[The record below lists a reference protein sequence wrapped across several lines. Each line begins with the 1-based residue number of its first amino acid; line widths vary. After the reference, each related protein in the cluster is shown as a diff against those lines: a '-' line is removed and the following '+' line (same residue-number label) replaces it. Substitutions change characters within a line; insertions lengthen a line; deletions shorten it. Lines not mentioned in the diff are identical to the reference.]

1 MRPRLHPASIVSTPQ
16 IRSARLVRGHGLK
29 HRPLAHTEVIVMT
42 VTSQRTHS
50 ADPGPARPGIL
61 SRWLRALR
69 DFRAEQAYAWD
80 RYLQSSRSPQPYRDA
95 PAATGRG
102 HAAAGSGSSP
112 AGAARG
118 DQAG

>member
-1 MRPRLHPASIVSTPQ
+1 MLPASPPGLHRQHTADPRRPVSK
-16 IRSARLVRGHGLK
+16 GHGLK
-29 HRPLAHTEVIVMT
+29 HRPPAHTEVIVMT

-61 SRWLRALR
+61 SRWLRVLR

-102 HAAAGSGSSP
+102 HATAGSGSSP
-112 AGAARG
+112 VMAGRG
-118 DQAG
+118 DQAT

>member
-1 MRPRLHPASIVSTPQ
+1 
-16 IRSARLVRGHGLK
+16 
-29 HRPLAHTEVIVMT
+29 MT
-42 VTSQRTHS
+42 VTSQRAHS

-118 DQAG
+118 DQAA

>member
-1 MRPRLHPASIVSTPQ
+1 
-16 IRSARLVRGHGLK
+16 
-29 HRPLAHTEVIVMT
+29 MT

-61 SRWLRALR
+61 SRWLRVLR

-80 RYLQSSRSPQPYRDA
+80 RYLQSSRSPQPYRHT

-102 HAAAGSGSSP
+102 PATAGSGSAP
-112 AGAARG
+112 AGAGRG
-118 DQAG
+118 DQAA

>member
-1 MRPRLHPASIVSTPQ
+1 
-16 IRSARLVRGHGLK
+16 
-29 HRPLAHTEVIVMT
+29 MT

-61 SRWLRALR
+61 SRWLRVLR

-80 RYLQSSRSPQPYRDA
+80 RYLQSSRSPQPYRHT

-102 HAAAGSGSSP
+102 PATGSGSAP
-112 AGAARG
+112 ARAGRG
-118 DQAG
+118 DQAT